1 MQVGDLQAAMNDA
14 GELRVMYELL
24 EGDWITRC
32 FVWYGLDPHGE
43 MYRKKE
49 NPSPVPKEMVEQ
61 LYLHRSKLK
70 TFFLLSRK

>member
-1 MQVGDLQAAMNDA
+1 MKFDKLRANINDM
-14 GELRVMYELL
+14 GELRVAYELF
-24 EGDWITRC
+24 EGDWLTRC

-43 MYRKKE
+43 MYRLRAD
-49 NPSPVPKEMVEQ
+49 PSPVPKEMVEQ